1 MVVLIVLNIIL
12 IVTLVFLLIF
22 LFIKKNDDVK
32 TINVNN
38 DKYEKKEIVNYKR
51 DKKNSERVF
60 VGRFISDEEYQQM
73 MNSRKSDIAIL
84 LEEVE
89 REYEHLKELNK

>member
-1 MVVLIVLNIIL
+1 MVTLIILNIIL
-12 IVTLVFLLIF
+12 IFVLVFLLIF
-22 LFIKKNDDVK
+22 LFRKKKDNIKN
-32 TINVNN
+32 INVNN
-38 DKYEKKEIVNYKR
+38 DKYEKKEILNHKR

>member
-22 LFIKKNDDVK
+22 LFRKKNDDVK

-38 DKYEKKEIVNYKR
+38 DKYEKKEIVNHKR